1 MITIYHNPRC
11 GKSRECLAYL
21 EKSNKSFEI
30 IKYLD
35 NPISKKKLIEII
47 TKLNIPAI
55 ELVRKKEKIWIEKYK
70 EKKLTNEDVIHA
82 IFENPIIMERPVV
95 VNNDK
100 AIIARPLNLI
110 ESLF

>member
-110 ESLF
+110 ESIF

>member
-21 EKSNKSFEI
+21 EKSNRSFEI
-30 IKYLD
+30 VKYLD
-35 NPISKKKLIEII
+35 NPISEEKLIEII

>member
-35 NPISKKKLIEII
+35 NPISKKKIIEII

-110 ESLF
+110 ESIF

>member
-30 IKYLD
+30 VKYLD
-35 NPISKKKLIEII
+35 NPISEEKLIEII

-55 ELVRKKEKIWIEKYK
+55 ELVRTKEKIWIEQY
-70 EKKLTNEDVIHA
+70 
-82 IFENPIIMERPVV
+82 
-95 VNNDK
+95 
-100 AIIARPLNLI
+100 
-110 ESLF
+110 

>member
-1 MITIYHNPRC
+1 
-11 GKSRECLAYL
+11 LAYL

-110 ESLF
+110 ESIF